1 VPDRELENHGLFEGA
16 IHKAALQCSGPTEDV
31 RITVRRRN
39 LSDDVQLEDCGTR
52 VAVGRRMSGPTRV
65 DKLVRG
71 FEIFTVCA
79 AGLLLMAAVA
89 VATVL
94 MYSLFVS
101 GIQNNLGSINSVGE
115 VQSAVERVFAGV
127 LLLLL
132 GLELLETLKT
142 YFSDYHVRIEVILIV
157 AMIAV
162 GRHIVQI
169 DFEHMAPAALAGVAM
184 LILALSISYYLV
196 RTRPSGT

>member
-1 VPDRELENHGLFEGA
+1 
-16 IHKAALQCSGPTEDV
+16 
-31 RITVRRRN
+31 
-39 LSDDVQLEDCGTR
+39 
-52 VAVGRRMSGPTRV
+52 MSGPTRV

-71 FEIFTVCA
+71 FEVFIVCA
-79 AGLLLMAAVA
+79 AGLLLMLAVA

-94 MYSLFVS
+94 MYSLFIS
-101 GIQNNLGSINSVGE
+101 GIQTNLGSINSVAE

-169 DFEHMAPAALAGVAM
+169 DFEHMAPGALAGVAM
-184 LILALSISYYLV
+184 LILALSLSYFLV
-196 RTRPSGT
+196 RKRSSGA

>member
-1 VPDRELENHGLFEGA
+1 
-16 IHKAALQCSGPTEDV
+16 
-31 RITVRRRN
+31 
-39 LSDDVQLEDCGTR
+39 
-52 VAVGRRMSGPTRV
+52 MSGATLV
-65 DKLVRG
+65 HKLVRG

-79 AGLLLMAAVA
+79 AGLLLMLAVA
-89 VATVL
+89 VATAL

-101 GIQNNLGSINSVGE
+101 GIQNNMGSIGSVAE
-115 VQSAVERVFAGV
+115 MQSAIQRVFAGV

-142 YFSDYHVRIEVILIV
+142 YFSDYHVRTEVILIV

-169 DFEHMAPAALAGVAM
+169 DFEHMAPGALAGVAV
-184 LILALSISYYLV
+184 LILALSISYFLV
-196 RTRPSGT
+196 RKRPSAT

>member
-1 VPDRELENHGLFEGA
+1 VAPELLW
-16 IHKAALQCSGPTEDV
+16 
-31 RITVRRRN
+31 
-39 LSDDVQLEDCGTR
+39 
-52 VAVGRRMSGPTRV
+52 GRRMSGPTRV

-169 DFEHMAPAALAGVAM
+169 DFEHIAPAALAGVAM

>member
-1 VPDRELENHGLFEGA
+1 
-16 IHKAALQCSGPTEDV
+16 
-31 RITVRRRN
+31 
-39 LSDDVQLEDCGTR
+39 
-52 VAVGRRMSGPTRV
+52 
-65 DKLVRG
+65 
-71 FEIFTVCA
+71 
-79 AGLLLMAAVA
+79 MAAVA
-89 VATVL
+89 VATAL

-169 DFEHMAPAALAGVAM
+169 DFEHIAPAALAGVAM

-196 RTRPSGT
+196 RTRSSGT

>member
-1 VPDRELENHGLFEGA
+1 
-16 IHKAALQCSGPTEDV
+16 
-31 RITVRRRN
+31 
-39 LSDDVQLEDCGTR
+39 
-52 VAVGRRMSGPTRV
+52 MSGPTRV

-79 AGLLLMAAVA
+79 AGLLLMLAVA
-89 VATVL
+89 VATAL

-101 GIQNNLGSINSVGE
+101 GMQNNLGSISSVGE

-169 DFEHMAPAALAGVAM
+169 DFQHMAPAALAGVAM
-184 LILALSISYYLV
+184 LILALSISYFLV
-196 RTRPSGT
+196 RKRPSAT

>member
-1 VPDRELENHGLFEGA
+1 MSGL
-16 IHKAALQCSGPTEDV
+16 
-31 RITVRRRN
+31 
-39 LSDDVQLEDCGTR
+39 TR
-52 VAVGRRMSGPTRV
+52 VE
-65 DKLVRG
+65 KLVRG
-71 FEIFTVCA
+71 FEIFIVCA
-79 AGLLLMAAVA
+79 AGLLLMLAVA

-101 GIQNNLGSINSVGE
+101 GIQNNLGSIKSVAE
-115 VQSAVERVFAGV
+115 TQSAVQRVFAGV

-142 YFSDYHVRIEVILIV
+142 YFSDYHVRIEVILVV

-169 DFEHMAPAALAGVAM
+169 DFEHIAPAGLAGLAV
-184 LILALSISYYLV
+184 LILALSISYFLV
-196 RTRPSGT
+196 RRRPSAT